1 MVSEPD
7 DMLVNAYRRV
17 SYICSKC
24 KTKRDVIVD
33 QMMHLS
39 RAELK
44 QNGLAPYIDIHENL
58 KTSSQDEH
66 GMRIFVDTHFHVR
79 SNDPMVRDEPI
90 HEIAAKL
97 PGLPMPKMAINNKK
111 ILYNSISWNSLELT
125 SVSHNMGFFLVNP
138 DPSLSETDN
147 KVISINSPLNT
158 IGVKINYQESRL
170 SAADLENCNEWLS
183 HLVKWIELTASLN
196 IYIIPSLLFYIDIQ
210 HVRPPSVSD
219 ELIISILID
228 ASAQILLGLNLEA
241 FSIITQYLRINKY
254 LSIMQLVR
262 NLGQP
267 SELQEQYLSTF
278 VHLFFDLFRKDIIE
292 YRVSYLM

>member
-1 MVSEPD
+1 MIVLLNDRTIIIREVDTRLMVNEPD
-7 DMLVNAYRRV
+7 NMLVNAYRRV

-90 HEIAAKL
+90 HEITAKL

-125 SVSHNMGFFLVNP
+125 SESHNMGFFLINP
-138 DPSLSETDN
+138 DPSLTETDN

-170 SAADLENCNEWLS
+170 SKEYLENCNEWLS
-183 HLVKWIELTASLN
+183 HLIKWIELTASLN

-228 ASAQILLGLNLEA
+228 ASAQIHARSPDINVNQIMDDSTNFPYHTWA
-241 FSIITQYLRINKY
+241 KSRSIFNYYPISKNQ
-254 LSIMQLVR
+254 
-262 NLGQP
+262 
-267 SELQEQYLSTF
+267 
-278 VHLFFDLFRKDIIE
+278 
-292 YRVSYLM
+292 